1 MKRFVDDLIVRYPV
15 MAGIRPQMETAIGQL
30 IACFERGNTLFCCG
44 NGGSGSDADHIAGEF
59 LKGFI
64 LRRELAEEEQSKYE
78 KHFGADGRALAGQ
91 LQRGLRCI
99 SLLSHPGFITAFCN
113 DVNPDLIYAQQLYA
127 LARPGDMIL
136 GISASGNAVNVGQ
149 AFRVA
154 KMGGIGS
161 ILLTGAKNGKC
172 VALADLTVPVPEME
186 TFKIQELHLPFY
198 HTLCMAVED
207 HCFGGAE

>member
-1 MKRFVDDLIVRYPV
+1 MKPFIDDLISRYPV
-15 MAGIRPQMETAIGQL
+15 LNEIRPQMETAIAQV

-64 LRRELAEEEQSKYE
+64 LRRELPESELARFEAQ
-78 KHFGADGRALAGQ
+78 FGADGRTLAGQ

-127 LARPGDMIL
+127 LARPGDLVI
-136 GISASGNAVNVGQ
+136 GISASGNAANVGH
-149 AFRVA
+149 AFKVA
-154 KMGGIGS
+154 KMTGVGS

-172 VALADLTVPVPEME
+172 VALADLTVPAPATE

-207 HCFGGAE
+207 HFFGKK